1 MTILIKFMKKT
12 LIFIAI
18 LIIVVTAVVVALG
31 IYKLNSKNSNLASE
45 TSAPETSTQIST
57 QLANPAS
64 ANCLKLGG
72 NLVIQ
77 KRGDGG
83 EYGLCYF
90 EDNRACEEW
99 ALLRGDCPLGGVK
112 TTGFDTIDQK
122 YCAWSGGET
131 LAVPQ
136 SVCTFKDDSKCS
148 TEEFYNG
155 KCPLR

>member
-1 MTILIKFMKKT
+1 MKKALILIVGIIIIAVGVFY
-12 LIFIAI
+12 LSRIIFSKDSVVEQAI
-18 LIIVVTAVVVALG
+18 NI
-31 IYKLNSKNSNLASE
+31 NNQ
-45 TSAPETSTQIST
+45 API

-64 ANCLKLGG
+64 VNCTKVGG

-99 ALLRGDCPLGGVK
+99 ALFRADCPVGGVK

-122 YCAWSGGET
+122 YCAWSGGQT
-131 LAVPQ
+131 FAVPN
-136 SVCTFKDDSKCS
+136 SVCTFKDGKKCF
-148 TEEFYNG
+148 TLDFYNG
-155 KCPLR
+155 KCN